1 MTGNMIAAIEAFLP
15 EAVAWR
21 RDFHAHPEL
30 SFAEHR
36 TSARVVELL
45 RGFGC
50 DVVEVGIGGTGVVA
64 VINGKGQG
72 RRIGLRADMD
82 ALPIFEASGVEFSS
96 TVPGVMH
103 ACGHDGHTAMLL
115 STAKYLA
122 ATRGFSGTA
131 VLIFQPGEEAG
142 GGARAMIAD
151 GLLSRYPIDE
161 IYALHNMPGLAVGAY
176 ATRSGPIM
184 AAADM
189 FEIVISGRGGHA
201 AQPHLALDPVMIAGH
216 VLVALQTV
224 VSRNVDPLKPAV
236 LSVSTVVS
244 DGSGACVV
252 PGRVVL
258 TGTVRSF
265 ELAVQDV
272 LEDRLRAVVTGI
284 AEAHGGV
291 AAIDYLRDAP
301 ATVNDPVCA
310 GHALAV
316 ARGLSGAVEG
326 DVAPMMVSEDF
337 SEFLN
342 RVPGA
347 FMFVGNGAGP
357 LLHHPA
363 YAFNDAGLPYGAA
376 WLAGMVEARG

>member
-1 MTGNMIAAIEAFLP
+1 MFAAIEAILP

-21 RDFHAHPEL
+21 QDFHAHPEL

-36 TSARVVELL
+36 TSARVSELL

-50 DVVEVGIGGTGVVA
+50 DAVEAGIGGTGVVA
-64 VINGKGQG
+64 VINGVGPG

-82 ALPIFEASGVEFSS
+82 ALPITEASGVAFASE
-96 TVPGVMH
+96 VAGVMH

-115 STAKYLA
+115 AAAKHLA
-122 ATRGFSGTA
+122 ATRDFAGQA

-142 GGARAMIAD
+142 GGARAMIAE
-151 GLLSRYPIDE
+151 GLLARYPVDE

-189 FEIVISGRGGHA
+189 FSIEISGRGGHA

-224 VSRNVDPLKPAV
+224 VARSVDPLKPAV

-244 DGSGACVV
+244 DGSGACVI
-252 PGRVVL
+252 PARVVL

-265 ELAVQDV
+265 ELAVQDLV
-272 LEDRLRAVVTGI
+272 EDRLRAVVTGI
-284 AEAHGGV
+284 AAAHGGEATV
-291 AAIDYLRDAP
+291 EYLRDAP
-301 ATVNDPVCA
+301 ATVNDAACA
-310 GHALAV
+310 GFALDV
-316 ARGLSGAVEG
+316 ARGISGAVEA

-347 FMFVGNGAGP
+347 FMFVGNGDGP

>member
-36 TSARVVELL
+36 TSARVAELL

-50 DVVEVGIGGTGVVA
+50 DVVEAGIGGTGVVA

-342 RVPGA
+342 RVSGA

>member
-1 MTGNMIAAIEAFLP
+1 MIAAIEAFLP

-30 SFAEHR
+30 SFNEHR
-36 TSARVVELL
+36 TAARVAELL
-45 RGFGC
+45 RSFGC
-50 DVVEVGIGGTGVVA
+50 DVVEAGIGGTGVVA
-64 VINGKGQG
+64 VINGVGPG

-82 ALPIFEASGVEFSS
+82 ALPIAEASGVAFAS

-115 STAKYLA
+115 AAAKHLA
-122 ATRGFSGTA
+122 ETRGFAGQA

-151 GLLSRYPIDE
+151 GLLARFPMDE
-161 IYALHNMPGLAVGAY
+161 IYALHNIPGLAVGAY
-176 ATRSGPIM
+176 ATRPGPIM

-224 VSRNVDPLKPAV
+224 VARNVDPLKPAV
-236 LSVSTVVS
+236 LAVSTVVS
-244 DGSGACVV
+244 DGSGACVI

-265 ELAVQDV
+265 EVAVQDMV
-272 LEDRLRAVVTGI
+272 EDRLRAVVTGI
-284 AEAHGGV
+284 ALAHGGV
-291 AAIDYLRDAP
+291 ASVEYLRDAP
-301 ATVNDPVCA
+301 ATVNDAGCA
-310 GHALAV
+310 AHALDV
-316 ARGLSGAVEG
+316 ARGLSGAVEA

-347 FMFVGNGAGP
+347 FMFVGNGDGP

>member
-36 TSARVVELL
+36 TSARVAELL

-50 DVVEVGIGGTGVVA
+50 DVVEAGVGGTGVVA
-64 VINGKGQG
+64 VINGKGPG

-82 ALPIFEASGVEFSS
+82 ALPIFEAWGVEFSS

>member
-50 DVVEVGIGGTGVVA
+50 DVVEAGIGGTGVVA

-82 ALPIFEASGVEFSS
+82 ALPILEASGVEFAS

-122 ATRGFSGTA
+122 ASRGFSGTA

-357 LLHHPA
+357 SLHHPA

>member
-1 MTGNMIAAIEAFLP
+1 MFAAIEAFLP

-36 TSARVVELL
+36 TGARVVELL
-45 RGFGC
+45 RSFGC
-50 DVVEVGIGGTGVVA
+50 DVVETGWSGTGVVA
-64 VINGKGQG
+64 VIEGRGPG

-82 ALPIFEASGVEFSS
+82 ALPISEASGVAFASEA
-96 TVPGVMH
+96 PGVMH

-115 STAKYLA
+115 AAAKYLA
-122 ATRGFSGTA
+122 ATRAFAGQA

-142 GGARAMIAD
+142 GGARAMIAE
-151 GLLSRYPIDE
+151 GFLTRYPLDE
-161 IYALHNMPGLAVGAY
+161 VYALHNMPGLAVGAY
-176 ATRSGPIM
+176 ATRPGPIM

-189 FEIVISGRGGHA
+189 FSIEISGRGGHA

-244 DGSGACVV
+244 AGSGACVI
-252 PGRVVL
+252 PARVVL

-265 ELAVQDV
+265 DLAVQDL
-272 LEDRLRAVVTGI
+272 LEDRLRAVVLGI
-284 AEAHGGV
+284 AAAHGGV
-291 AAIDYLRDAP
+291 ATVDYLRDAP
-301 ATVNDPVCA
+301 ATVNDAVCA
-310 GHALAV
+310 GYALDV
-316 ARGLSGAVEG
+316 AWGLSGAVDG

-342 RVPGA
+342 LVPGA
-347 FMFVGNGAGP
+347 FMFVGNGEGP

-363 YAFNDAGLPYGAA
+363 YAFNDAGLPFGAA

>member
-1 MTGNMIAAIEAFLP
+1 MLAAIEAILP
-15 EAVAWR
+15 QAVAWR

-36 TSARVVELL
+36 TGARVAELL

-50 DVVEVGIGGTGVVA
+50 DAVETGWSGTGVVA
-64 VINGKGQG
+64 MIEGKSAG

-82 ALPIFEASGVEFSS
+82 ALPITEASGVAFSS

-115 STAKYLA
+115 AAAKYLA
-122 ATRGFSGTA
+122 GSRDFSGQA

-142 GGARAMIAD
+142 GGARAMLAE
-151 GLLSRYPIDE
+151 GFLSRYPLDE
-161 IYALHNMPGLAVGAY
+161 VYALHNMPGLAVGAY

-189 FEIVISGRGGHA
+189 FSIEISGRGGHA

-224 VSRNVDPLKPAV
+224 VARNVDPLKPAV

-265 ELAVQDV
+265 EVAVQD
-272 LEDRLRAVVTGI
+272 LIEARLRAVVEGV
-284 AEAHGGV
+284 AAAHGGV
-291 AAIDYLRDAP
+291 ATVDYLRDAP
-301 ATVNDPVCA
+301 ATVNDAGCA
-310 GHALAV
+310 GYALDV
-316 ARGLSGAVEG
+316 ARGLSNVVEG

-337 SEFLN
+337 SEFLL

-347 FMFVGNGAGP
+347 FMFVGNGAGA

-363 YAFNDAGLPYGAA
+363 YAFNDEGLPFGAA

>member
-1 MTGNMIAAIEAFLP
+1 MLAAIEALLP

-36 TSARVVELL
+36 TAARVAELL
-45 RGFGC
+45 RGFDC
-50 DVVEVGIGGTGVVA
+50 DVVETGWSGTGVVA
-64 VINGKGQG
+64 VINGKGPG

-82 ALPIFEASGVEFSS
+82 ALPISEASGLEFASE
-96 TVPGVMH
+96 VPGVMH

-115 STAKYLA
+115 AAAKYLA
-122 ATRGFSGTA
+122 GSRDFAGQA

-142 GGARAMIAD
+142 GGARAMLAE
-151 GLLSRYPIDE
+151 GFLARYPLDE
-161 IYALHNMPGLAVGAY
+161 VYALHNMPGLAVGAY
-176 ATRSGPIM
+176 ASRPGPIM

-189 FEIVISGRGGHA
+189 FSIEITGRGGHA

-224 VSRNVDPLKPAV
+224 VARNVDPLKPAV
-236 LSVSTVVS
+236 LAVSTVAS

-258 TGTVRSF
+258 TGTVRTF
-265 ELAVQDV
+265 EVSVQDLV
-272 LEDRLRAVVTGI
+272 EDRLRAVVLGI
-284 AEAHGGV
+284 AQAHGGEAV
-291 AAIDYLRDAP
+291 VDYLRDAP
-301 ATVNDPVCA
+301 ATVNDAACVA
-310 GHALAV
+310 HALAV
-316 ARGLSGAVEG
+316 ARGLSGVVEG

-347 FMFVGNGAGP
+347 FMFVGNGDGA

>member
-1 MTGNMIAAIEAFLP
+1 MIAAIEAFLP

-36 TSARVVELL
+36 TGARVAELL

-50 DVVEVGIGGTGVVA
+50 DVVETGWSGTGVVA
-64 VINGKGQG
+64 VINGTGPG

-82 ALPIFEASGVEFSS
+82 ALPISEASGVAFASE
-96 TVPGVMH
+96 VPGVMH

-115 STAKYLA
+115 AAAKHLA
-122 ATRGFSGTA
+122 ATRAFAGQA

-142 GGARAMIAD
+142 GGARAIISE
-151 GLLSRYPIDE
+151 GFLTRYPLDE
-161 IYALHNMPGLAVGAY
+161 VYALHNMPGLAVGAY
-176 ATRSGPIM
+176 ASRPGPIM

-189 FEIVISGRGGHA
+189 FSIEITGRGGHA

-236 LSVSTVVS
+236 LAVSTVVS

-265 ELAVQDV
+265 EVGVQDLV
-272 LEDRLRAVVTGI
+272 EDRLRAVVLGI
-284 AEAHGGV
+284 AAAHGGV
-291 AAIDYLRDAP
+291 AVVDYLRDAP
-301 ATVNDPVCA
+301 ATVNDAGCA
-310 GHALAV
+310 AHAVAV
-316 ARGLSGAVEG
+316 ARGISAAVEN

-337 SEFLN
+337 SEFLL

-347 FMFVGNGAGP
+347 FMFVGNGDGA

-376 WLAGMVEARG
+376 WLAGMVLARG

>member
-1 MTGNMIAAIEAFLP
+1 MLAAIEAFFA

-21 RDFHAHPEL
+21 RDFHQHPEL

-36 TSARVVELL
+36 TAARVAELL
-45 RGFGC
+45 RSFGC
-50 DVVEVGIGGTGVVA
+50 DLVEAGIGGTGVVA
-64 VINGKGQG
+64 VIHGRGPG

-82 ALPIFEASGVEFSS
+82 ALPIHEASGVDFVSA
-96 TVPGVMH
+96 VPGVMH

-115 STAKYLA
+115 AAAKYLA
-122 ATRGFSGTA
+122 ASRDFAGQA

-142 GGARAMIAD
+142 GGAKAMIAD
-151 GLLSRYPIDE
+151 GVLARYPLDE
-161 IYALHNMPGLAVGAY
+161 VYALHNMPGLAVGAY
-176 ATRSGPIM
+176 ASRPGPIM

-189 FEIVISGRGGHA
+189 FEIVITGRGGHA

-224 VSRNVDPLKPAV
+224 VSRNIDPLKPAV

-244 DGSGACVV
+244 EGSGACVI

-272 LEDRLRAVVTGI
+272 LEDRLRAVVLGV
-284 AEAHGGV
+284 AAAHGGV
-291 AAIDYLRDAP
+291 ATVDYLRDAP
-301 ATVNDPVCA
+301 ATVNDADCA
-310 GHALAV
+310 AHALDV
-316 ARGLSGAVEG
+316 ARGLSGAVEA

-342 RVPGA
+342 AVPGA
-347 FMFVGNGAGP
+347 FMFVGNGDGP

-376 WLAGMVEARG
+376 WLAEMVRARG

>member
-36 TSARVVELL
+36 TSARVAELL

-50 DVVEVGIGGTGVVA
+50 DVVEAGVGGTGVVA
-64 VINGKGQG
+64 VINGKGPG

-161 IYALHNMPGLAVGAY
+161 IYALHNMPGLSVGAY

-291 AAIDYLRDAP
+291 AVVDYLRDAP

-347 FMFVGNGAGP
+347 FMFVGNGAGS

>member
-1 MTGNMIAAIEAFLP
+1 MTGNMIVAIEAFLP

-50 DVVEVGIGGTGVVA
+50 DVVEAGIGGTGVVA

-82 ALPIFEASGVEFSS
+82 ALPILEASGVEFAS

-122 ATRGFSGTA
+122 ASRGFSGTA

>member
-1 MTGNMIAAIEAFLP
+1 MGAQVFAAIEGLLP

-21 RDFHAHPEL
+21 REFHAYPEL

-36 TSARVVELL
+36 TGARVAELL

-50 DVVEVGIGGTGVVA
+50 DSVEAGWSGTGVVA
-64 VINGKGQG
+64 VINGNRPG

-82 ALPIFEASGVEFSS
+82 ALPITEDSGVAFAS

-115 STAKYLA
+115 AAAKHLA
-122 ATRGFSGTA
+122 GSRDFAGVA

-142 GGARAMIAD
+142 GGAQAMLAE
-151 GLLSRYPIDE
+151 GFLARYPIDE
-161 IYALHNMPGLAVGAY
+161 VYALHNMPGLAVGAY
-176 ATRSGPIM
+176 ATRPGPIM

-189 FEIVISGRGGHA
+189 FRIEISGRGGHA

-224 VSRNVDPLKPAV
+224 VSRNVDPLQAAV

-244 DGSGACVV
+244 EGAGACVI
-252 PGRVVL
+252 PARVVL

-265 ELAVQDV
+265 DPGVQDL
-272 LEDRLRAVVTGI
+272 LEARLRALVLGV
-284 AEAHGGV
+284 AAAHGGV
-291 AAIDYLRDAP
+291 AAVEYLRDAP
-301 ATVNDPVCA
+301 ATVNDAACA
-310 GHALAV
+310 GHAVAV
-316 ARGLSGAVEG
+316 ARGISAAVEP

-342 RVPGA
+342 AVPGA
-347 FMFVGNGAGP
+347 FMFVGNGDGP

-363 YAFNDAGLPYGAA
+363 YAYNDAGLPYGAA
-376 WLAGMVEARG
+376 WLAAMMQARG

>member
-1 MTGNMIAAIEAFLP
+1 MFAAIEAFLP

-36 TSARVVELL
+36 TGARVAELL
-45 RGFGC
+45 RNFGC
-50 DVVEVGIGGTGVVA
+50 DVVETGWSGTGVVA
-64 VINGKGQG
+64 VINGSGRG

-82 ALPIFEASGVEFSS
+82 ALPIFEASGVEFASE
-96 TVPGVMH
+96 VPGVMH

-115 STAKYLA
+115 AAAKYLA
-122 ATRGFSGTA
+122 ATRAFAGQA

-142 GGARAMIAD
+142 GGARAMLAE
-151 GLLSRYPIDE
+151 GFLTRYPLDE
-161 IYALHNMPGLAVGAY
+161 VYALHNMPGLAVGAY
-176 ATRSGPIM
+176 ATRPGPIM

-189 FEIVISGRGGHA
+189 FSIEITGRGGHA

-244 DGSGACVV
+244 AGSGACVI
-252 PGRVVL
+252 PARVVL

-265 ELAVQDV
+265 DLAVQDL
-272 LEDRLRAVVTGI
+272 LEDRLRAVVLGI
-284 AEAHGGV
+284 AAAHGGV
-291 AAIDYLRDAP
+291 ATVDYLRDAP
-301 ATVNDPVCA
+301 ATVNDAVCS
-310 GHALAV
+310 GYALDV

-326 DVAPMMVSEDF
+326 NVAPMMVSEDF

-342 RVPGA
+342 LVPGA
-347 FMFVGNGAGP
+347 FMFVGNGDGP

-363 YAFNDAGLPYGAA
+363 YAFNDAGLPFGAA

>member
-1 MTGNMIAAIEAFLP
+1 MLAAIEAFLP
-15 EAVAWR
+15 QAVAWR

-30 SFAEHR
+30 SFSEHR
-36 TSARVVELL
+36 TGARVAELL

-50 DVVEVGIGGTGVVA
+50 DAVETGWSGTGVVA
-64 VINGKGQG
+64 VINGRGPG

-82 ALPIFEASGVEFSS
+82 ALPIAEASGVAFAS

-115 STAKYLA
+115 AAAKYLA
-122 ATRGFSGTA
+122 GSRNFAGQA

-142 GGARAMIAD
+142 GGARAMLAE
-151 GLLSRYPIDE
+151 GVLARYPLDE
-161 IYALHNMPGLAVGAY
+161 VYALHNMPGLAVGAY

-189 FEIVISGRGGHA
+189 FRIEITGRGGHA

-224 VSRNVDPLKPAV
+224 VARNVDPLKPAV
-236 LSVSTVVS
+236 LAVSTVVS
-244 DGSGACVV
+244 DGYGACVV

-265 ELAVQDV
+265 EVAVQD
-272 LEDRLRAVVTGI
+272 LIEARLRAVVEGV
-284 AEAHGGV
+284 AAAHGG
-291 AAIDYLRDAP
+291 AATVDYLRDAP
-301 ATVNDPVCA
+301 ATVNDARCVGYA
-310 GHALAV
+310 VAV
-316 ARGLSGAVEG
+316 ARGISAAVEG

-342 RVPGA
+342 VVPGA
-347 FMFVGNGAGP
+347 FMFVGNGDGP

-376 WLAGMVEARG
+376 WLAAMVEARG

>member
-1 MTGNMIAAIEAFLP
+1 MIAAIEAFLP

-30 SFAEHR
+30 SFLEHR
-36 TSARVVELL
+36 TSARVAELL

-50 DVVEVGIGGTGVVA
+50 DVVETGIGGTGLVA
-64 VINGKGQG
+64 VINGRAPG

-82 ALPIFEASGVEFSS
+82 ALPISEVSGVEFASV
-96 TVPGVMH
+96 VPGVMH

-115 STAKYLA
+115 AAAKYLA
-122 ATRGFSGTA
+122 ASRAFAGQA
-131 VLIFQPGEEAG
+131 VLVFQPGEEAG
-142 GGARAMIAD
+142 GGAKAMIAD
-151 GLLSRYPIDE
+151 GLLARYPVDE
-161 IYALHNMPGLAVGAY
+161 IYALHNMPGLALGAY
-176 ATRSGPIM
+176 ASRPGPIM

-201 AQPHLALDPVMIAGH
+201 AQPHLALDPVMITGH

-236 LSVSTVVS
+236 LSVSTVTS

-265 ELAVQDV
+265 ELAVQDLV
-272 LEDRLRAVVTGI
+272 EDRLRSIVTGI
-284 AEAHGGV
+284 AAAHGGV
-291 AAIDYLRDAP
+291 ASVDYLRDAP
-301 ATVNDPVCA
+301 ATVNDVVCA
-310 GHALAV
+310 GYALDV
-316 ARGLSGAVEG
+316 ARGLSGTVEA

-347 FMFVGNGAGP
+347 FMFVGNGEGA

-376 WLAGMVEARG
+376 WLAGMVESRG

>member
-36 TSARVVELL
+36 TSARVAELL

-50 DVVEVGIGGTGVVA
+50 DVVEAGVGGTGVVA
-64 VINGKGQG
+64 VINGKGPG

-161 IYALHNMPGLAVGAY
+161 IYALHNMPGLSVGAY

>member
-1 MTGNMIAAIEAFLP
+1 MGGHLLAAIEAILP
-15 EAVAWR
+15 QAVAWR

-36 TSARVVELL
+36 TGAKVAELL

-50 DVVEVGIGGTGVVA
+50 DVVETGWSGTGVVA
-64 VINGKGQG
+64 VINGKGPG

-82 ALPIFEASGVEFSS
+82 ALPITEASGVAFASE
-96 TVPGVMH
+96 VPGVMH

-115 STAKYLA
+115 AAAQYLA
-122 ATRGFSGTA
+122 ATRAFAGQA

-142 GGARAMIAD
+142 GGARAMIAE
-151 GLLSRYPIDE
+151 GFLARYPLDE
-161 IYALHNMPGLAVGAY
+161 VYALHNMPGLAVGAY
-176 ATRSGPIM
+176 ASRPGPIM

-189 FEIVISGRGGHA
+189 FEIVITGRGGHA

-236 LSVSTVVS
+236 LAVSTVVS

-265 ELAVQDV
+265 EVGVQDLV
-272 LEDRLRAVVTGI
+272 EDRLRAVVLGI
-284 AEAHGGV
+284 AAAHGGMAV
-291 AAIDYLRDAP
+291 VDYLRDAP
-301 ATVNDPVCA
+301 ATVNDAVCA
-310 GHALAV
+310 AHALDV
-316 ARGLSGAVEG
+316 ARGLSAAVDG

-337 SEFLN
+337 SEFLL

-347 FMFVGNGAGP
+347 FMFVGNGDGA

-376 WLAGMVEARG
+376 WLAGMVLARG

>member
-1 MTGNMIAAIEAFLP
+1 MLAAIEAFLP

-30 SFAEHR
+30 SFQEHR
-36 TSARVVELL
+36 TSARVAELL

-50 DVVEVGIGGTGVVA
+50 DVVEAGVGGTGVVA
-64 VINGKGQG
+64 VINGAAPG

-82 ALPIFEASGVEFSS
+82 ALPILEASGVEYSS
-96 TVPGVMH
+96 MVPGVMH
-103 ACGHDGHTAMLL
+103 ACGHDGHTATLL
-115 STAKYLA
+115 TAAKYLA
-122 ATRGFSGTA
+122 GSRAFSGQA

-142 GGARAMIAD
+142 GGARAMIAE
-151 GLLSRYPIDE
+151 GFLARYPLDE
-161 IYALHNMPGLAVGAY
+161 VYALHNMPGLAVGAY
-176 ATRSGPIM
+176 ASRPGPLM

-189 FEIVISGRGGHA
+189 FSIEICGRGGHA

-265 ELAVQDV
+265 EIAVQDL

-284 AEAHGGV
+284 AAAHGGV
-291 AAIDYLRDAP
+291 ASVEYLRDAP
-301 ATVNDPVCA
+301 ATINDAVCA
-310 GHALAV
+310 GYALDV

-337 SEFLN
+337 SEFLL

-347 FMFVGNGAGP
+347 FMFVGNGDGP

-376 WLAGMVEARG
+376 WLAGMVLARG

>member
-50 DVVEVGIGGTGVVA
+50 DVVEAGIGGTGVVA

-176 ATRSGPIM
+176 ATRSGSIM

-342 RVPGA
+342 RVSGA

>member
-1 MTGNMIAAIEAFLP
+1 MDGGLIAAMAEDVP

-21 RDFHAHPEL
+21 REFHQHPEL

-36 TSARVVELL
+36 TGARVAELL

-50 DVVEVGIGGTGVVA
+50 DTVETGWSGTGVVA
-64 VINGKGQG
+64 VIKGARPG

-82 ALPIFEASGVEFSS
+82 ALPILEASGVEFASL
-96 TVPGVMH
+96 VPGVMH

-115 STAKYLA
+115 AAAQYLA
-122 ATRGFSGTA
+122 GSRDFAGQA

-142 GGARAMIAD
+142 GGARAMISE
-151 GLLSRYPIDE
+151 GFLQRYPLDE
-161 IYALHNMPGLAVGAY
+161 VYALHNMPGLAVGAY
-176 ATRSGPIM
+176 ATRVGPIM

-189 FEIVISGRGGHA
+189 FSIEISGRGGHA

-224 VSRNVDPLKPAV
+224 VSRNVDPLQAAV

-244 DGSGACVV
+244 EGAGACVI
-252 PGRVVL
+252 PARVVL

-265 ELAVQDV
+265 ELGVQDL
-272 LEDRLRAVVTGI
+272 LEARLRAVVTGI
-284 AEAHGGV
+284 AAAHGGV
-291 AAIDYLRDAP
+291 AEVEYLRDAP
-301 ATVNDPVCA
+301 ATVNDAACA
-310 GHALAV
+310 GHAVAV
-316 ARGLSGAVEG
+316 AQGISAAVEA

-342 RVPGA
+342 AVPGA
-347 FMFVGNGAGP
+347 FMFVGNGDGA

-363 YAFNDAGLPYGAA
+363 YGYNDAGLPFGAA
-376 WLAGMVEARG
+376 WLAGMVLARG

>member
-1 MTGNMIAAIEAFLP
+1 MTGNMIVAIEAFLP

-50 DVVEVGIGGTGVVA
+50 DVVEAGIGGTGVVA

-82 ALPIFEASGVEFSS
+82 ALPILEASGVEFAS

-122 ATRGFSGTA
+122 ASRGFSGTA

-284 AEAHGGV
+284 AETHGGV

>member
-1 MTGNMIAAIEAFLP
+1 MIAAIEAFLP

-21 RDFHAHPEL
+21 REFHAHPEL

-36 TSARVVELL
+36 TGARVAELL

-50 DVVEVGIGGTGVVA
+50 DVVETGWSGTGVVA
-64 VINGKGQG
+64 VINGTRPG

-82 ALPIFEASGVEFSS
+82 ALPITEASGVAFAS

-115 STAKYLA
+115 AAAKYLA
-122 ATRGFSGTA
+122 ATRGFAGQA

-142 GGARAMIAD
+142 GGAKAMLAE
-151 GLLSRYPIDE
+151 GLLARYPLDE
-161 IYALHNMPGLAVGAY
+161 VYALHNMPGLAVGAY
-176 ATRSGPIM
+176 ASRPGPIM

-189 FEIVISGRGGHA
+189 FRIEIFGRGGHA

-236 LSVSTVVS
+236 LSVSTVAS
-244 DGSGACVV
+244 EGAGTCVI
-252 PGRVVL
+252 PARVVL

-265 ELAVQDV
+265 EVGVQDLV
-272 LEDRLRAVVTGI
+272 EARLRAVVEGV
-284 AEAHGGV
+284 AAAHGGV
-291 AAIDYLRDAP
+291 ATVDYLRDAP
-301 ATVNDPVCA
+301 ATVNDAGCA
-310 GHALAV
+310 GHALDV
-316 ARGLSGAVEG
+316 ARGLSAAV
-326 DVAPMMVSEDF
+326 DDAVAPMMVSEDF

-342 RVPGA
+342 VVPGA
-347 FMFVGNGAGP
+347 FMFVGNGEGP

-376 WLAGMVEARG
+376 WLAGMVLARG

>member
-1 MTGNMIAAIEAFLP
+1 MTGNMIVAIEAFLP

-36 TSARVVELL
+36 TCARVVELL

-50 DVVEVGIGGTGVVA
+50 DVVEAGIGGTGVVA

-82 ALPIFEASGVEFSS
+82 ALPILEASGVEFAS

-122 ATRGFSGTA
+122 ASRGFSGTA